1 MHEVKVLRQLLDD
14 RLKELNFPVQPA
26 NLYDPI
32 RYMLAIG
39 GKRMR
44 PLLVLMGCE
53 LFKGDVSKAIN
64 PALGVEVF
72 HNFTLLHDDI
82 MDNAPLRRTM
92 QTIHEKW
99 NVSVAILS
107 GDAMYVKAVQLVMQT
122 DDKYMRPLLD
132 LFNKTAL
139 QVCEGQQLDMDFEN
153 RNDITLIDYLQ
164 MIELKTAVLLGCAL
178 QMGAITAGAD
188 EASAIHLYE
197 TGRNLGI
204 AFQIQD
210 DLLDLYGNDEFGKK
224 PGGDII
230 ANKKTFLLLKAM
242 EKASSGEQDM
252 IHSIITDKTI
262 DDVQRIE
269 KIKAIFDS
277 LHIVKNTEAAMDH
290 FYNKAMS
297 ELSAL
302 NVEAANKQS
311 LIALAHSLRIRVA

>member
-14 RLKELNFPVQPA
+14 RLQNLDFPVQPA

-53 LFKGDVSKAIN
+53 LFNGDLSKAMN

-82 MDNAPLRRTM
+82 MDNAPLRRTK
-92 QTIHEKW
+92 QTVHEKW

-107 GDAMYVKAVQLVMQT
+107 GDAMYVKAVQLVMHT
-122 DDKYMRPLLD
+122 DEKHIRPLLD

-139 QVCEGQQLDMDFEN
+139 QVCEGQQLDMDFES
-153 RNDITLIDYLQ
+153 RKDVSLTDYLH

-178 QMGAITAGAD
+178 QMGAISAGAD
-188 EASAIHLYE
+188 HASALHLYE

-210 DLLDLYGNDEFGKK
+210 DFLDLYGNDEFGKK

-230 ANKKTFLLLKAM
+230 ANKKTFLLLKAL
-242 EKASSGEQDM
+242 EKATVVQRDM
-252 IHSIITDKTI
+252 IHAIIADKTI
-262 DDVQRIE
+262 NDAQLVQ
-269 KIKAIFDS
+269 KVKTIFDA
-277 LHIVKNTEAAMDH
+277 LNVAQHTEEAMDH

-302 NVEAANKQS
+302 NVVEANKQS
-311 LIALAHSLRIRVA
+311 LIALAQSLRIRVA